1 MKRYRN
7 LIWYVVLLF
16 SLLTITRS
24 GIAES
29 QEEMNIR
36 GRIAFDFPKTSEPNI
51 EINLSG
57 KLIKLVAKAA
67 KNDQKAAELLEMLE
81 GVYVRGY
88 HSSDAD
94 LGEVNRYYENKLKKE
109 GWDVIAK
116 VKENDE
122 IVEVH
127 TLFDQDIVNGLFIVV
142 AGTERAIFVNIFGRI
157 NPEQIGKL
165 LDSLDVNDLGN
176 VDIGLGD
183 FNVNG
188 DFDVDFDVDLEHW
201 NRGIGLNIEINVS
214 EELDWTFEG
223 TDISDISAETT
234 NGAITLD
241 ASVRDK
247 VIVRAFKKV
256 RARGIGSI
264 AGAEKFAKKVH
275 VYAERHGKEIKI
287 YKKYPKPP
295 KGIDVSV
302 AYEIQCPA
310 DVSANLHT
318 TNGSIDLKLPGNF
331 SGQIDAKTSKG
342 QVRSDFPVPFTD
354 KSKKQLTGKIGAGG
368 AAKVTL
374 RTTNG
379 SINLRK
385 R

>member
-24 GIAES
+24 GVAEA
-29 QEEMNIR
+29 QEETNIR
-36 GRIAFDFPKTSEPNI
+36 GRIAFDFPKTPEPNI

-57 KLIKLVAKAA
+57 ELIRLVGKAA
-67 KNDQKAAELLEMLE
+67 KNDREAAKLLEMLE

-127 TLFDQDIVNGLFIVV
+127 TLFDQDIVNGFFIIV
-142 AGTERAIFVNIFGRI
+142 AGTERAIFVNVFGRI

-165 LDSLDVNDLGN
+165 LDSLDVGDLGN

-183 FNVNG
+183 FNVDG
-188 DFDVDFDVDLEHW
+188 DFDVGFDVDLEHL
-201 NRGIGLNIEINVS
+201 NRGFGLHIERSVL

-223 TDISDISAETT
+223 TDISVISAETT
-234 NGAITLD
+234 NGAIMFEG
-241 ASVRDK
+241 SVRDE
-247 VIVRAFKKV
+247 VIVRASKKV
-256 RARGIGSI
+256 RARGIV
-264 AGAEKFAKKVH
+264 GAEAFAKKVH
-275 VYAERHGKEIKI
+275 VYAKRHGKEIKI
-287 YKKYPKPP
+287 YKKHPKPP

-302 AYEIQCPA
+302 AYEIQCPVG
-310 DVSANLHT
+310 VSANLQT

-342 QVRSDFPVPFTD
+342 RVRSDFPVSFTD
-354 KSKKQLTGKIGAGG
+354 KSEKQLAGKIGEGG
-368 AAKVTL
+368 PAKVKL

-379 SINLRK
+379 NINLK
-385 R
+385 RW

>member
-1 MKRYRN
+1 MPQATGPETQLRESIDALLGFDLISGQIRSAAWHPEAYSQSTIICTVNCPNFSNLDIGMGNFDIDVDMDRN
-7 LIWYVVLLF
+7 MGLGLH
-16 SLLTITRS
+16 
-24 GIAES
+24 
-29 QEEMNIR
+29 
-36 GRIAFDFPKTSEPNI
+36 
-51 EINLSG
+51 
-57 KLIKLVAKAA
+57 IKGSV
-67 KNDQKAAELLEMLE
+67 LE
-81 GVYVRGY
+81 G
-88 HSSDAD
+88 
-94 LGEVNRYYENKLKKE
+94 
-109 GWDVIAK
+109 
-116 VKENDE
+116 
-122 IVEVH
+122 
-127 TLFDQDIVNGLFIVV
+127 
-142 AGTERAIFVNIFGRI
+142 
-157 NPEQIGKL
+157 
-165 LDSLDVNDLGN
+165 
-176 VDIGLGD
+176 
-183 FNVNG
+183 
-188 DFDVDFDVDLEHW
+188 
-201 NRGIGLNIEINVS
+201 
-214 EELDWTFEG
+214 LDWTFEG

-256 RARGIGSI
+256 RARSI
-264 AGAEKFAKKVH
+264 AGAEEFAKKVH
-275 VYAERHGKEIKI
+275 VYAKRNGKEIKI
-287 YKKYPKPP
+287 YKEYPKPP

-342 QVRSDFPVPFTD
+342 RVRSDFPVPFTD